1 MSVGGSGLDGG
12 DGGGGGGLR
21 GLTAR
26 LSEGAHKYGIITGNG
41 DQIF

>member
-12 DGGGGGGLR
+12 DGRGSRGLT

-26 LSEGAHKYGIITGNG
+26 LSGRAHKYGIIAGNG